1 MGQTAPIKG
10 LVLRYAEAIGTQ
22 DQAQFCSLWADNPD
36 CTLVALASQYQGV
49 DAIYRDFLLGRIQA
63 SYTQIKLIPESIDIH
78 MLRSDLAITVFQY
91 RTECILR
98 KDGSDFGIR
107 GLETQVAV
115 KVDGEWKLQ
124 HIHYSK

>member
-1 MGQTAPIKG
+1 MDQAAQVKE
-10 LVLRYAEAIGTQ
+10 LVLHYAKAVQTQ
-22 DQAQFCSLWADNPD
+22 DKAEFCGLWADNPD

-63 SYTQIKLIPESIDIH
+63 SYQTIKLVPESIDIR
-78 MLRSDLAITVFQY
+78 MLRGGLAITVFQY
-91 RTECILR
+91 HTECVR
-98 KDGSDFGIR
+98 REDGADYGIR

-115 KVDGEWKLQ
+115 QMGGRWKLQ